1 MLRQRLLAVP
11 HCLPRLVAFARRGRE
26 RRVANLDGAHRRVA
40 LALALGERGVDP
52 AERGVALLHHAPR
65 VVALAL
71 ALREEAARVGEAA
84 LHLRQPRL
92 ACARLL
98 RRRVAGGARLA
109 RDGVAARVRSLG
121 ALQIRAQRLDVL
133 LQVRAQQTQLAVLE
147 LDAALQLRGALLGGG
162 DARAAGARR
171 FRGEAAHLLQ
181 LALRL
186 VGAARRL
193 LRLGDGPRALG
204 IFFESSWSRRGVL
217 ELLQR
222 AAELRQLRLRR
233 LEVGAH
239 GPGALLPEVRA
250 RLGVAG
256 LRLRLGGDAA
266 RLGLGG
272 ARGRVRVIQLPRVER
287 GPLVRSAAR
296 GVVGGAA
303 QVRGVGV
310 PEPGANRNRR
320 AAGGGAAHRAGLG
333 AARERA
339 VAGAPRRGRGG
350 RGTRQRRRGGH
361 PNGGGEATCAFR
373 AFS

>member
-11 HCLPRLVAFARRGRE
+11 HRLPRLVAFARRGRE

-92 ACARLL
+92 ARARLL

-109 RDGVAARVRSLG
+109 GDGVAARVRSLG

-162 DARAAGARR
+162 DARAADARR

-204 IFFESSWSRRGVL
+204 IFFFFESS
-217 ELLQR
+217 
-222 AAELRQLRLRR
+222 
-233 LEVGAH
+233 
-239 GPGALLPEVRA
+239 
-250 RLGVAG
+250 
-256 LRLRLGGDAA
+256 
-266 RLGLGG
+266 
-272 ARGRVRVIQLPRVER
+272 
-287 GPLVRSAAR
+287 
-296 GVVGGAA
+296 
-303 QVRGVGV
+303 
-310 PEPGANRNRR
+310 
-320 AAGGGAAHRAGLG
+320 
-333 AARERA
+333 
-339 VAGAPRRGRGG
+339 
-350 RGTRQRRRGGH
+350 
-361 PNGGGEATCAFR
+361 
-373 AFS
+373 